1 MTLTTRISGHVVE
14 ERGSTAAKKREQVS
28 RLRIVLEATFRSSLC
43 SLSVIEEM
51 NLQHHHTDSP
61 EFEDGSE
68 VIELRIVIKATCG
81 FDFEAATLTVNDIR
95 YGQP

>member
-1 MTLTTRISGHVVE
+1 MVPHALNTCCCLQKIKTRK
-14 ERGSTAAKKREQVS
+14 TAAKKREQVS
-28 RLRIVLEATFRSSLC
+28 ILRIVLEATFRGSHC

-61 EFEDGSE
+61 EFEDGCE
-68 VIELRIVIKATCG
+68 VLELRIVIKATCG
-81 FDFEAATLTVNDIR
+81 FEAATLTVNDT